1 MNIKPMLMRLQS
13 AIGSQD
19 LIEQMVLLPEPVSQ
33 PYDGAK
39 STKAVNLVVGYNSSP
54 NSQTALDI
62 TLCIAHQ
69 TRLATQKQVT
79 VHVVYVVDDN
89 QNMNCPDFFNMTDT
103 NSGSIA
109 WNQLQ
114 LPATAALRCAT
125 PVLPQLKPK
134 ALVAQPCI
142 TPVDLFDQADK
153 ILWQARCLAEEW
165 GGAFIAHL
173 RFGCIAAE
181 LRKVVESEAANVL
194 LLGCNSSNHP
204 IVQKLDCN
212 FPCTVL
218 GMPTMLREAEQV

>member
-89 QNMNCPDFFNMTDT
+89 QNINCPDFFNPTDA
-103 NSGSIA
+103 NSPSIA
-109 WNQLQ
+109 WNQLKS
-114 LPATAALRCAT
+114 PAAALRCAT
-125 PVLPQLKPK
+125 PVLPQLRSK
-134 ALVAQPCI
+134 ALAAQPCI

-173 RFGCIAAE
+173 RFGCIATQ
-181 LRKVVESEAANVL
+181 LRKVVESEAADVL

-218 GMPTMLREAEQV
+218 GMPTMLREAKQV